1 MSRKFFTPL
10 IAFIMCLASCS
21 FISKDFDTSDKDNL
35 IIQLITYVL
44 DQAHYL
50 DKDINDEFSEK
61 VFKTFIDNL
70 DPSKRYFYASDIE
83 EFSEYKY
90 LIDDAFK
97 NPNLDFFNLVY
108 NRYNIRLVE
117 SKSIFE
123 LILSQ
128 PFDFS
133 KEEIFE
139 SDFELLDFVQTK
151 SELYERWRKLLKTYV
166 IENYHDEI
174 EDDLKKLE
182 KDSSFVVRKPELIE
196 KENRELLNET
206 MLQNFKFISEEM
218 QRSDWFSVYI
228 NSFVSQ
234 YDPNTSYLD
243 PESKDR
249 FDVDMSGNYAGIGA
263 RLQKKIDKVE
273 ITEVISGGPAWR
285 DNKLEKG
292 DAILKV
298 RQDNEEE
305 PVSILNMRLSEAVK
319 LIKGKKGTKV
329 HLTVKKVDGSISE
342 ITVKR
347 DIVLLE
353 ETYIKSSFV
362 QKDSSIYGV
371 INIPK
376 FYIDFDN
383 QSNRDAAKDLKIEIE
398 RLKEVGVQGLIIDL
412 RNNGGGSLKTVVD
425 MAGMFIKNGPVVQV
439 KYFDKEKQ
447 VLRDRDKNIL
457 WKGPLVILVNEG
469 SASASE
475 ILAAAMQDYKRAI
488 IIGGNQTWGKGT
500 VQTVFPL
507 NRMVRGNTNGDLGA
521 LRYTTQKYYRINGGS
536 VQLEGVK
543 SDINVPYRYK
553 YLEFG
558 EKDSEN
564 PLKWDE
570 IDKVEFT
577 PWNSNFDFEE
587 AINKSKLRMA
597 SNEYLKLIDE
607 NAKWIKF
614 IRDNKIINLNYEKF
628 KLEINEN
635 LTKTEKFKIL
645 NDYSMNYNFKS
656 LPYEIDLIKNDSVL
670 GLKRKRWHASL
681 NKDLYID
688 EALNVLSD
696 LRFSIHNKP
705 ENEPTEFDAR
715 YGNEPGDGIV
725 SGSVLRPGG
734 DGLIFL
740 STSTNIQTT
749 NN

>member
-1 MSRKFFTPL
+1 MKKNLFTSL

-21 FISKDFDTSDKDNL
+21 FVSKDFDTSDKDSL
-35 IIQLITYVL
+35 VIQLITYVL

-50 DKDINDEFSEK
+50 DKEIDDDFSEK
-61 VFKTFIDNL
+61 VFNTFLENL
-70 DPSKRYFYASDIE
+70 DPYKRYFYESDIE

-90 LIDDAFK
+90 SIDDAFK
-97 NPNLDFFNLVY
+97 IPNLDFFDLVY
-108 NRYNIRLVE
+108 ERYKKRMSE
-117 SKSIFE
+117 SEKIFNN
-123 LILSQ
+123 ILSN
-128 PFDFS
+128 PFDFY
-133 KEEIFE
+133 KDEVCEC
-139 SDFELLDFVQTK
+139 DFEVLDYVQTNE
-151 SELYERWRKLLKTYV
+151 ELYDRWRKLLKIYV
-166 IENYHDEI
+166 IENYHNEI
-174 EDDLKKLE
+174 EDDLRKLE
-182 KDSSFVVRKPELIE
+182 KDSLFQIRNIDLIE
-196 KENRELLNET
+196 KETRESLSET
-206 MLQNFKFISEEM
+206 MIQNYKFVSEEM

-285 DNKLEKG
+285 DNTLEKG

-298 RQDNEEE
+298 RQDDEEE
-305 PVSILNMRLSEAVK
+305 PVSILTMRLSEAVK
-319 LIKGKKGTKV
+319 LIKGEKGTKV

-342 ITVKR
+342 VTVKR
-347 DIVLLE
+347 DIVQLE
-353 ETYIKSSFV
+353 ETYIKSSIV
-362 QKDSSIYGV
+362 KKDNNNYGI

-383 QSNRDAAKDLKIEIE
+383 QSNRDAAKDLKTEIE
-398 RLKEVGVQGLIIDL
+398 RLKEQGIKGLVIDL
-412 RNNGGGSLKTVVD
+412 RNNGGGALKTVVD

-447 VLRDRDKNIL
+447 VLSDRDRSIL
-457 WKGPLVILVNEG
+457 WTGPLVILVNEG

-500 VQTVFPL
+500 VQNVFPL

-553 YLEFG
+553 YLDFG

-564 PLKWDE
+564 PLEWDE
-570 IDKVEFT
+570 IDDVDYT
-577 PWNSNFDFEE
+577 TWQSNFDFDQ
-587 AINKSKLRMA
+587 AIQKSKDRM
-597 SNEYLKLIDE
+597 SNNEYLKLVDE
-607 NAKWIKF
+607 NAKWIKTV
-614 IRDNKIINLNYEKF
+614 RDDKLINLNYDNF
-628 KLEINEN
+628 KKELEEN
-635 LTKTEKFKIL
+635 LSETKKFDAL
-645 NDYSMNYNFKS
+645 NDFSMDFNFKS
-656 LPYEIDLIKNDSVL
+656 LPYEVDLIEKDSVL
-670 GLKRKRWHASL
+670 GIKRKRWHKSL
-681 NKDLYID
+681 NKDVYID

-696 LRFSIHNKP
+696 LRFSYLDN
-705 ENEPTEFDAR
+705 
-715 YGNEPGDGIV
+715 
-725 SGSVLRPGG
+725 
-734 DGLIFL
+734 
-740 STSTNIQTT
+740 
-749 NN
+749 

>member
-1 MSRKFFTPL
+1 MKKNLFTSP

-21 FISKDFDTSDKDNL
+21 FVSKDFDTSDKDSL
-35 IIQLITYVL
+35 VVQLITYVL

-50 DKDINDEFSEK
+50 DKEIDDNFSEK
-61 VFKTFIDNL
+61 VFNTFLENL
-70 DPSKRYFYASDIE
+70 DPYKRYFYASDIE

-97 NPNLDFFNLVY
+97 NPNFDFFDLVY
-108 NRYNIRLVE
+108 ERYKERMSE
-117 SKSIFE
+117 SEKIFNK
-123 LILSQ
+123 ILST

-133 KEEIFE
+133 KDEVCEC
-139 SDFELLDFVQTK
+139 DFEVLDYVQTNH
-151 SELYERWRKLLKTYV
+151 ELYDRWRKLLKIYV
-166 IENYHDEI
+166 IENYHNEI
-174 EDDLKKLE
+174 EDDLRKFE
-182 KDSSFVVRKPELIE
+182 KDSLFQIRNLDLIE
-196 KENRELLNET
+196 KETRESLSET
-206 MLQNFKFISEEM
+206 MIQNYRFVSEEM
-218 QRSDWFSVYI
+218 QRSDWLSVYI

-285 DNKLEKG
+285 DNILEKG

-298 RQDNEEE
+298 RQDDEEE
-305 PVSILNMRLSEAVK
+305 PVSILTMRLSEAVK

-342 ITVKR
+342 VTVKR
-347 DIVLLE
+347 DIVQLE
-353 ETYIKSSFV
+353 ETYIKSSIV
-362 QKDSSIYGV
+362 EKNNNNYGI

-383 QSNRDAAKDLKIEIE
+383 QSNRDAAKDLKTEIQ
-398 RLKEVGVQGLIIDL
+398 RLKEQGIKGLVIDL
-412 RNNGGGSLKTVVD
+412 RNNGGGALKTVVD

-447 VLRDRDKNIL
+447 VLSDRDRSIL
-457 WKGPLVILVNEG
+457 WTGPLVILVNEG

-500 VQTVFPL
+500 VQNVFPL

-553 YLEFG
+553 YLDFG

-564 PLKWDE
+564 PLEWDE
-570 IDKVEFT
+570 IDNVDYT
-577 PWNSNFDFEE
+577 TWQSNFDFDQ
-587 AINKSKLRMA
+587 AIQKSKDRM
-597 SNEYLKLIDE
+597 SNNEYLKLVDE
-607 NAKWIKF
+607 NAKWIKAV
-614 IRDNKIINLNYEKF
+614 RDDKLINLNYDKF
-628 KLEINEN
+628 KKELEEN
-635 LTKTEKFKIL
+635 LSETKKFDAL
-645 NDYSMNYNFKS
+645 NEFSMDFNFKS
-656 LPYEIDLIKNDSVL
+656 LPYEIDLIEKDSVL
-670 GLKRKRWHASL
+670 GIKRKRWHKSL
-681 NKDLYID
+681 NKDVYIE

-696 LRFSIHNKP
+696 LRFSYL
-705 ENEPTEFDAR
+705 EN
-715 YGNEPGDGIV
+715 
-725 SGSVLRPGG
+725 
-734 DGLIFL
+734 
-740 STSTNIQTT
+740 
-749 NN
+749 

>member
-1 MSRKFFTPL
+1 MSKNLFTLL

-21 FISKDFDTSDKDNL
+21 FVSKDFDTSDKDNL

-50 DKDINDEFSEK
+50 DKEINDEFSEK
-61 VFKTFIDNL
+61 VFDTFLENL
-70 DPSKRYFYASDIE
+70 DPYKRYFYASDIE
-83 EFSEYKY
+83 EFSKYKY

-97 NPNLDFFNLVY
+97 NPNLDFFELVY
-108 NRYNIRLVE
+108 KRYTKRMLE
-117 SKSIFE
+117 SEKIFND
-123 LILSQ
+123 ILSK
-128 PFDFS
+128 PFDFN
-133 KEEIFE
+133 KDEVCEC
-139 SDFELLDFVQTK
+139 DFEELDYVKTK
-151 SELYERWRKLLKTYV
+151 DQLFDRWRKLLKIYV
-166 IENYHDEI
+166 IEIYHNEI
-174 EDDLKKLE
+174 EDDL
-182 KDSSFVVRKPELIE
+182 RKSKENSDFILRNPVLIE
-196 KENRELLNET
+196 QKTRESLKEI
-206 MLQNFKFISEEM
+206 MQQNYVFISEEM

-285 DNKLEKG
+285 DNILEKG

-298 RQDNEEE
+298 RQDNEDE
-305 PVSILNMRLSEAVK
+305 PVGILNMRLSEAVK

-329 HLTVKKVDGSISE
+329 HLTVKKLDGTVNE

-353 ETYIKSSFV
+353 ETYIKSSIV
-362 QKDSSIYGV
+362 EKDNNTYGL

-383 QSNRDAAKDLKIEIE
+383 QSNRDAAKDLRTEIE
-398 RLKEVGVQGLIIDL
+398 RLKEQGIQGLVIDL
-412 RNNGGGSLKTVVD
+412 RNNGGGALKTVVE

-447 VLRDRDKNIL
+447 VLSDRDRSVL
-457 WKGPLVILVNEG
+457 WTGPLVILVNEG

-500 VQTVFPL
+500 VQNVFPL

-564 PLKWDE
+564 PLQWDE
-570 IDKVEFT
+570 IDKVEFDT
-577 PWNSNFDFEE
+577 WNSNFNFEE
-587 AINKSKLRMA
+587 AITQSNKRMA
-597 SNEYLKLIDE
+597 DNEYLKLIDE
-607 NAKWIKF
+607 NAKWIKS
-614 IRDNKIINLNYEKF
+614 IRDNKLINLNYDKF
-628 KLEINEN
+628 KLELEEN
-635 LTKTEKFKIL
+635 SSISKKFKAL
-645 NDYSMNYNFKS
+645 NDYSMNYSFKS
-656 LPYEIDLIKNDSVL
+656 LPYELDLIKNDSVL
-670 GLKRKRWHASL
+670 GLKRERWHKSL
-681 NKDLYID
+681 NKDFYID

-696 LRFSIHNKP
+696 LRFSYLDN
-705 ENEPTEFDAR
+705 
-715 YGNEPGDGIV
+715 
-725 SGSVLRPGG
+725 
-734 DGLIFL
+734 
-740 STSTNIQTT
+740 
-749 NN
+749 

>member
-1 MSRKFFTPL
+1 MSKNLFTLL

-21 FISKDFDTSDKDNL
+21 FVSKDFDTSDKDNL

-50 DKDINDEFSEK
+50 DKEINDEFSEK
-61 VFKTFIDNL
+61 VFDTFLENL
-70 DPSKRYFYASDIE
+70 DPYKRYFYASDIE
-83 EFSEYKY
+83 EFSKHKY

-97 NPNLDFFNLVY
+97 NPNLDFFELVY
-108 NRYNIRLVE
+108 KRYTKRMLE
-117 SKSIFE
+117 SEKIFND
-123 LILSQ
+123 ILSK
-128 PFDFS
+128 PFDFN
-133 KEEIFE
+133 KNEVCEC
-139 SDFELLDFVQTK
+139 DFEELDYVKTK
-151 SELYERWRKLLKTYV
+151 DQLFDRWRKLLKIYV
-166 IENYHDEI
+166 IENYHNEI
-174 EDDLKKLE
+174 EDDLRKSKE
-182 KDSSFVVRKPELIE
+182 DSDFILRNPVLIE
-196 KENRELLNET
+196 EKTRESLKET
-206 MLQNFKFISEEM
+206 MQQNYVFISEEM

-243 PESKDR
+243 PESKER

-285 DNKLEKG
+285 DNILEKG

-298 RQDNEEE
+298 RQDNEDE
-305 PVSILNMRLSEAVK
+305 PVGILNMRLTEAVK

-329 HLTVKKVDGSISE
+329 HLTIKKVDGSISE
-342 ITVKR
+342 VTVKR

-353 ETYIKSSFV
+353 ETYIKSSIV
-362 QKDSSIYGV
+362 EKDNNNFGI

-383 QSNRDAAKDLKIEIE
+383 QSNRDAAKDLRSEIE
-398 RLKEVGVQGLIIDL
+398 RLKEQSIKGLVIDL

-439 KYFDKEKQ
+439 KYADKEKQ
-447 VLRDRDKNIL
+447 VLSDRDRSII

-488 IIGGNQTWGKGT
+488 VIGGNQTWGKGT
-500 VQTVFPL
+500 VQNVFPL

-553 YLEFG
+553 YLDFG

-564 PLKWDE
+564 PLQWDE
-570 IDKVEFT
+570 IGKAEYT
-577 PWNSNFDFEE
+577 TWNSNFDFEKTVE
-587 AINKSKLRMA
+587 KSNKRMID
-597 SNEYLKLIDE
+597 NEYLNLVEE
-607 NAKWIKF
+607 NAKWIKSV
-614 IRDNKIINLNYEKF
+614 RDNKLINLNYDKF
-628 KLEINEN
+628 KLELDEN
-635 LTKTEKFKIL
+635 SSKTKKFKAL

-656 LPYEIDLIKNDSVL
+656 LPYELDLIKNDSVL
-670 GLKRKRWHASL
+670 GLKRERWHKSL
-681 NKDLYID
+681 NKDFYIE

-696 LRFSIHNKP
+696 LRFSYIDN
-705 ENEPTEFDAR
+705 
-715 YGNEPGDGIV
+715 
-725 SGSVLRPGG
+725 
-734 DGLIFL
+734 
-740 STSTNIQTT
+740 
-749 NN
+749 

>member
-1 MSRKFFTPL
+1 MNKKLFTPF

-21 FISKDFDTSDKDNL
+21 FVSKDFDTTDKDSL
-35 IIQLITYVL
+35 IIELITYVL
-44 DQAHYL
+44 DEAHYL
-50 DKDINDEFSEK
+50 DKEINDEFSEK
-61 VFKTFIDNL
+61 VFDTFLENL
-70 DPSKRYFYASDIE
+70 DPYKRYFYASDIK
-83 EFSEYKY
+83 EFSKYKY
-90 LIDDAFK
+90 TIDDAFK
-97 NPNLDFFNLVY
+97 NPNLEFFELVY
-108 NRYNIRLVE
+108 ETYNRRMLE
-117 SKSIFE
+117 SEKIFTE
-123 LILSQ
+123 ILSK
-128 PFDFS
+128 PFDFT
-133 KEEIFE
+133 KDEVCEC
-139 SDFELLDFVQTK
+139 DFEALDYVKTK
-151 SELYERWRKLLKTYV
+151 SELYDRWRKLLKIYV
-166 IENYHDEI
+166 IENYHNEI
-174 EDDLKKLE
+174 EDDLRKSKEDPDFIL
-182 KDSSFVVRKPELIE
+182 RKPGLIE
-196 KENRELLNET
+196 KKTRESLNET
-206 MLQNFKFISEEM
+206 MQQNYNFISKEM

-285 DNKLEKG
+285 DNILEKG

-298 RQDNEEE
+298 RQDNEDE
-305 PVSILNMRLSEAVK
+305 PVGILNMRLSEAVK

-329 HLTVKKVDGSISE
+329 HLTIKKVDGSVTE
-342 ITVKR
+342 VTVKR

-353 ETYIKSSFV
+353 ETYIKSSIV
-362 QKDSSIYGV
+362 EKDNNTYGL

-383 QSNRDAAKDLKIEIE
+383 RSNRDAAKDLRIEIE
-398 RLKEVGVQGLIIDL
+398 RLKEQGIQGIVIDL
-412 RNNGGGSLKTVVD
+412 RNNGGGALKTVVD

-447 VLRDRDKNIL
+447 ILSDRDRSIL
-457 WKGPLVILVNEG
+457 WTGPLVILVNEG

-500 VQTVFPL
+500 VQNIFPL
-507 NRMVRGNTNGDLGA
+507 NRMIRGNTKGDLGA

-543 SDINVPYRYK
+543 SDINIPYRYK

-570 IDKVEFT
+570 IDKVEFDK
-577 PWNSNFDFEE
+577 WNSNFNFEE
-587 AINKSKLRMA
+587 AITNSNNRMA
-597 SNEYLKLIDE
+597 NNEYLKLVDE
-607 NAKWIKF
+607 NAKWIKSVQ
-614 IRDNKIINLNYEKF
+614 DNKLINLNYDKF
-628 KLEINEN
+628 KLESDEN
-635 LTKTEKFKIL
+635 SSKTEKFKAL
-645 NDYSMNYNFKS
+645 NDYSTNYSFKS
-656 LPYEIDLIKNDSVL
+656 LPYELDLIKNDSVL
-670 GLKRKRWHASL
+670 GLKRERWHKSL
-681 NKDLYID
+681 NKDFYID

-696 LRFSIHNKP
+696 LRFSYLDN
-705 ENEPTEFDAR
+705 
-715 YGNEPGDGIV
+715 
-725 SGSVLRPGG
+725 
-734 DGLIFL
+734 
-740 STSTNIQTT
+740 
-749 NN
+749 

>member
-1 MSRKFFTPL
+1 MSKNVFTLL

-21 FISKDFDTSDKDNL
+21 FVSKDFDTSDKDNL
-35 IIQLITYVL
+35 IIQLVTYVL

-50 DKDINDEFSEK
+50 DKEINDEFSEK
-61 VFKTFIDNL
+61 VFDTFLESL
-70 DPSKRYFYASDIE
+70 DPYKRYFYASDIK
-83 EFSEYKY
+83 EFSKYKY

-97 NPNLDFFNLVY
+97 SPNLDFFELVY
-108 NRYNIRLVE
+108 DTYKIRMLE
-117 SKSIFE
+117 SEKIFTD
-123 LILSQ
+123 ILSK
-128 PFDFS
+128 PFDFT
-133 KEEIFE
+133 KDEVCEC
-139 SDFELLDFVQTK
+139 DFEKFDYVQTK
-151 SELYERWRKLLKTYV
+151 AQLKDRWRILLKIYV

-174 EDDLKKLE
+174 EDDLRKSDKE
-182 KDSSFVVRKPELIE
+182 IDYIPRNSSLIE
-196 KENRELLNET
+196 KETRETLKET
-206 MLQNFKFISEEM
+206 MQQNYTFMSEEM

-243 PESKDR
+243 PESKER

-285 DNKLEKG
+285 DNILEKG

-298 RQDNEEE
+298 RQDNEDE
-305 PVSILNMRLSEAVK
+305 PVGILNMRLTEAVK

-342 ITVKR
+342 VTVKR

-353 ETYIKSSFV
+353 ETYIR
-362 QKDSSIYGV
+362 SSIVKKDNNNFGI

-383 QSNRDAAKDLKIEIE
+383 QSNRDAAKDLRSEIE
-398 RLKEVGVQGLIIDL
+398 RLKEQSIKGLVIDL

-439 KYFDKEKQ
+439 KYADKEKQ
-447 VLRDRDKNIL
+447 VLSDRDRSII

-488 IIGGNQTWGKGT
+488 VIGGNQTWGKGT
-500 VQTVFPL
+500 VQNVFPL

-553 YLEFG
+553 YLDFG

-564 PLKWDE
+564 PLQWDE
-570 IDKVEFT
+570 IGKAEYT
-577 PWNSNFDFEE
+577 TWNSNFDFEKTVE
-587 AINKSKLRMA
+587 KSNKRMID
-597 SNEYLKLIDE
+597 NEYLNLVEE
-607 NAKWIKF
+607 NAKWIKSV
-614 IRDNKIINLNYEKF
+614 RDNKLINLNYDKF
-628 KLEINEN
+628 KLELDEN
-635 LTKTEKFKIL
+635 SSKTEKFKAL

-656 LPYEIDLIKNDSVL
+656 LPYELDLIKNDSVL
-670 GLKRKRWHASL
+670 GLKRERWHKSL
-681 NKDLYID
+681 NKDFYIE

-696 LRFSIHNKP
+696 LRFSYIDN
-705 ENEPTEFDAR
+705 
-715 YGNEPGDGIV
+715 
-725 SGSVLRPGG
+725 
-734 DGLIFL
+734 
-740 STSTNIQTT
+740 
-749 NN
+749 

>member
-1 MSRKFFTPL
+1 MSKNLFTL
-10 IAFIMCLASCS
+10 FIAFIMCLASCS
-21 FISKDFDTSDKDNL
+21 FVSKDFDTSDKDNL
-35 IIQLITYVL
+35 IIQLVTYVL

-50 DKDINDEFSEK
+50 DKEINDEFSEK
-61 VFKTFIDNL
+61 VFDTFLESL
-70 DPSKRYFYASDIE
+70 DPYKRYFYASDIK
-83 EFSEYKY
+83 EFSKYKY

-97 NPNLDFFNLVY
+97 SPNLDFFELVY
-108 NRYNIRLVE
+108 DTYKIRMLE
-117 SKSIFE
+117 SEKIFTD
-123 LILSQ
+123 ILSK
-128 PFDFS
+128 PFDFT
-133 KEEIFE
+133 KDEVCEC
-139 SDFELLDFVQTK
+139 DFEKFDYVQTK
-151 SELYERWRKLLKTYV
+151 AQLKDRWRILLKIYV

-174 EDDLKKLE
+174 EDDLRKSDKE
-182 KDSSFVVRKPELIE
+182 IDYIPRNSSLIE
-196 KENRELLNET
+196 KETRETLKET
-206 MLQNFKFISEEM
+206 MQQNYTFMSEEM

-243 PESKDR
+243 PESKER

-285 DNKLEKG
+285 DNILEKG

-298 RQDNEEE
+298 RQDNEDE
-305 PVSILNMRLSEAVK
+305 PVGILNMRLTEAVK

-342 ITVKR
+342 VTVKR

-353 ETYIKSSFV
+353 ETYIR
-362 QKDSSIYGV
+362 SSIVKKDNNNFGI

-383 QSNRDAAKDLKIEIE
+383 QSNRDAAKDLRSEIE
-398 RLKEVGVQGLIIDL
+398 RLKEQSIKGLVIDL

-439 KYFDKEKQ
+439 KYADKEKQ
-447 VLRDRDKNIL
+447 VLSDRDRSII

-488 IIGGNQTWGKGT
+488 VIGGNQTWGKGT
-500 VQTVFPL
+500 VQNVFPL

-553 YLEFG
+553 YLDFG

-564 PLKWDE
+564 PLQWDE
-570 IDKVEFT
+570 IGKAEYT
-577 PWNSNFDFEE
+577 TWNSNFDFEKTVE
-587 AINKSKLRMA
+587 KSNKRMID
-597 SNEYLKLIDE
+597 NEYLNLVEE
-607 NAKWIKF
+607 NAKWIKSV
-614 IRDNKIINLNYEKF
+614 RDNKLINLNYDKF
-628 KLEINEN
+628 KLELDEN
-635 LTKTEKFKIL
+635 SSKTEKFKAL

-656 LPYEIDLIKNDSVL
+656 LPYELDLIKNDSVL
-670 GLKRKRWHASL
+670 GLKRERWHKSL
-681 NKDLYID
+681 NKDFYIE

-696 LRFSIHNKP
+696 LRFSYIDN
-705 ENEPTEFDAR
+705 
-715 YGNEPGDGIV
+715 
-725 SGSVLRPGG
+725 
-734 DGLIFL
+734 
-740 STSTNIQTT
+740 
-749 NN
+749 

>member
-1 MSRKFFTPL
+1 MSKNLFTLL

-21 FISKDFDTSDKDNL
+21 FVSKDFDTSDKDNL

-50 DKDINDEFSEK
+50 DKEINDEFSEK
-61 VFKTFIDNL
+61 VFDTFLENL
-70 DPSKRYFYASDIE
+70 DPYKRYFYASDIE
-83 EFSEYKY
+83 EFSKYKF

-97 NPNLDFFNLVY
+97 NPNLDFFELVY
-108 NRYNIRLVE
+108 KRYTKRMLE
-117 SKSIFE
+117 SEKIFND
-123 LILSQ
+123 ILSK
-128 PFDFS
+128 PFDFNID
-133 KEEIFE
+133 EVCEC
-139 SDFELLDFVQTK
+139 DFEELDYVKTK
-151 SELYERWRKLLKTYV
+151 DQLFDRWRKLLKIYV
-166 IENYHDEI
+166 IENYHNEI
-174 EDDLKKLE
+174 EDDLRKSKE
-182 KDSSFVVRKPELIE
+182 DSDFILRDPVLIE
-196 KENRELLNET
+196 EKTRESLKET
-206 MLQNFKFISEEM
+206 MQQNYVFISEEM

-285 DNKLEKG
+285 DNILEKG

-298 RQDNEEE
+298 RQDNEDE
-305 PVSILNMRLSEAVK
+305 PIGILNMRLSEAVK

-329 HLTVKKVDGSISE
+329 HLTVKKVDGTVTE
-342 ITVKR
+342 VTVKR

-353 ETYIKSSFV
+353 ETYIKSSIV
-362 QKDSSIYGV
+362 EKDNNTYGL

-383 QSNRDAAKDLKIEIE
+383 QSNRDAAKDLRTEIE
-398 RLKEVGVQGLIIDL
+398 RLKEEGIQGLVIDL
-412 RNNGGGSLKTVVD
+412 RNNGGGALKTVVD

-447 VLRDRDKNIL
+447 VLSDRDRSVL
-457 WKGPLVILVNEG
+457 WTGPLVILVNEG

-500 VQTVFPL
+500 VQNVFPL

-564 PLKWDE
+564 PLQWDE
-570 IDKVEFT
+570 IDKVEFDT
-577 PWNSNFDFEE
+577 WNSNFNFEE
-587 AINKSKLRMA
+587 AITKSNKRMA
-597 SNEYLKLIDE
+597 NNEYLKLVDE
-607 NAKWIKF
+607 NAKWIKSV
-614 IRDNKIINLNYEKF
+614 RDNKLINLNYDKF
-628 KLEINEN
+628 KLELEEN
-635 LTKTEKFKIL
+635 SSITEKFNAL
-645 NDYSMNYNFKS
+645 NDYSMNYSFKS
-656 LPYEIDLIKNDSVL
+656 LPYELDLIKNDSVL
-670 GLKRKRWHASL
+670 GLKRERWHKSL
-681 NKDLYID
+681 NKDFYID

-696 LRFSIHNKP
+696 LRFSYL
-705 ENEPTEFDAR
+705 EN
-715 YGNEPGDGIV
+715 
-725 SGSVLRPGG
+725 
-734 DGLIFL
+734 
-740 STSTNIQTT
+740 
-749 NN
+749 

>member
-1 MSRKFFTPL
+1 
-10 IAFIMCLASCS
+10 MCLASCS
-21 FISKDFDTSDKDNL
+21 FVSKDFDTSDKDNL
-35 IIQLITYVL
+35 IIQLVTYVL

-50 DKDINDEFSEK
+50 DKEINDEFSEK
-61 VFKTFIDNL
+61 VFDTFLENL
-70 DPSKRYFYASDIE
+70 DPYKRYFYASDIE
-83 EFSEYKY
+83 EFSKYKY

-97 NPNLDFFNLVY
+97 NPNLDFFELVY
-108 NRYNIRLVE
+108 KRYTKRMLE
-117 SKSIFE
+117 SEKIFND
-123 LILSQ
+123 ILSK
-128 PFDFS
+128 PFDFN
-133 KEEIFE
+133 KNEVCEC
-139 SDFELLDFVQTK
+139 DFEELDYVKTK
-151 SELYERWRKLLKTYV
+151 DQLFDRWRKLLKIYV
-166 IENYHDEI
+166 IENYHNEI
-174 EDDLKKLE
+174 EDDLRKSKE
-182 KDSSFVVRKPELIE
+182 DSDFILRNPVLIE
-196 KENRELLNET
+196 KKTRETLKET
-206 MLQNFKFISEEM
+206 MQQNYAFISEEM

-285 DNKLEKG
+285 DNSLEKG

-298 RQDNEEE
+298 RQDDEDE
-305 PVSILNMRLSEAVK
+305 PVGILNMRLGEAVK

-329 HLTVKKVDGSISE
+329 HLTVKKVDGSVTE
-342 ITVKR
+342 VTVKR

-353 ETYIKSSFV
+353 ETYIKSSIV
-362 QKDSSIYGV
+362 EKDNNTYGL

-383 QSNRDAAKDLKIEIE
+383 QSNRDAAKDLRTEIE
-398 RLKEVGVQGLIIDL
+398 RLKEQGIQGLVIDL
-412 RNNGGGSLKTVVD
+412 RNNGGGALKTVVD

-447 VLRDRDKNIL
+447 VLSDRDRSVL
-457 WKGPLVILVNEG
+457 WTGPLVILVNEG

-500 VQTVFPL
+500 VQNVFPL

-564 PLKWDE
+564 PLQWDE
-570 IDKVEFT
+570 IDKVEFDM
-577 PWNSNFDFEE
+577 WNSNFNFEE
-587 AINKSKLRMA
+587 AITKSNKRMA
-597 SNEYLKLIDE
+597 NNEYLKLVDE
-607 NAKWIKF
+607 NAKWIKSV
-614 IRDNKIINLNYEKF
+614 RDNKLINLNYDKF
-628 KLEINEN
+628 KLELEEN
-635 LTKTEKFKIL
+635 SSITEKFKAL

-656 LPYEIDLIKNDSVL
+656 LPYELDLIKNDSVL
-670 GLKRKRWHASL
+670 GLKRERWHKSL
-681 NKDLYID
+681 NKDFYID

-696 LRFSIHNKP
+696 LRFSYLDN
-705 ENEPTEFDAR
+705 
-715 YGNEPGDGIV
+715 
-725 SGSVLRPGG
+725 
-734 DGLIFL
+734 
-740 STSTNIQTT
+740 
-749 NN
+749 

>member
-1 MSRKFFTPL
+1 MKKNLFTSL

-21 FISKDFDTSDKDNL
+21 FVSKDFDTSDKDSL
-35 IIQLITYVL
+35 VIQLITYVL

-50 DKDINDEFSEK
+50 DKEIDDNFSEK
-61 VFKTFIDNL
+61 VFNTFLENL
-70 DPSKRYFYASDIE
+70 DPYKRYFYASDIE

-90 LIDDAFK
+90 SIDDAFK
-97 NPNLDFFNLVY
+97 NPNFDFFDLVY
-108 NRYNIRLVE
+108 ERYKERMSE
-117 SKSIFE
+117 SEKIFNK
-123 LILSQ
+123 ILST

-133 KEEIFE
+133 KDEVCEC
-139 SDFELLDFVQTK
+139 DFEVLDYVQTNH
-151 SELYERWRKLLKTYV
+151 ELYDRWRKLLKIYV
-166 IENYHDEI
+166 IENYHNEI
-174 EDDLKKLE
+174 EDDLRKFE
-182 KDSSFVVRKPELIE
+182 KDSLFQIRNLDLIE
-196 KENRELLNET
+196 KETRESLSET
-206 MLQNFKFISEEM
+206 MIQNYRFVSEEM
-218 QRSDWFSVYI
+218 QRSDWLSVYI

-243 PESKDR
+243 PDSKDR

-285 DNKLEKG
+285 DNILEKG

-298 RQDNEEE
+298 RQDDEEE
-305 PVSILNMRLSEAVK
+305 PVSILTMRLSEAVK

-342 ITVKR
+342 VTVKR
-347 DIVLLE
+347 DIVQLE
-353 ETYIKSSFV
+353 ETYIKSSIV
-362 QKDSSIYGV
+362 EKNNNNYGI

-383 QSNRDAAKDLKIEIE
+383 QSNRDAAKDLKTEIQ
-398 RLKEVGVQGLIIDL
+398 RLKEQGIKGLVIDL
-412 RNNGGGSLKTVVD
+412 RNNGGGALKTVVD

-447 VLRDRDKNIL
+447 VLSDRDRSIL
-457 WKGPLVILVNEG
+457 WTGPLVILVNEG

-500 VQTVFPL
+500 VQNVFPL

-553 YLEFG
+553 YLDFG

-564 PLKWDE
+564 PLEWDE
-570 IDKVEFT
+570 IDNVDYT
-577 PWNSNFDFEE
+577 TWQSNFDFDQ
-587 AINKSKLRMA
+587 AIQKSKDRM
-597 SNEYLKLIDE
+597 SNNEYLKLVDE
-607 NAKWIKF
+607 NAKWIKAV
-614 IRDNKIINLNYEKF
+614 RDDKLINLNYDKF
-628 KLEINEN
+628 KKELEEN
-635 LTKTEKFKIL
+635 LSETKKFDAL
-645 NDYSMNYNFKS
+645 NDFSMDFNFKS
-656 LPYEIDLIKNDSVL
+656 LPYEIDLIEKDSVL
-670 GLKRKRWHASL
+670 GIKRKRWHKSL
-681 NKDLYID
+681 NKDVYIE

-696 LRFSIHNKP
+696 LRFSYL
-705 ENEPTEFDAR
+705 EN
-715 YGNEPGDGIV
+715 
-725 SGSVLRPGG
+725 
-734 DGLIFL
+734 
-740 STSTNIQTT
+740 
-749 NN
+749 

>member
-1 MSRKFFTPL
+1 MKKNLFTSL

-21 FISKDFDTSDKDNL
+21 FVSKDFDTSDKDSL
-35 IIQLITYVL
+35 VIQLITYVL

-50 DKDINDEFSEK
+50 DKEIDDNFSEK
-61 VFKTFIDNL
+61 VFNTFLENL
-70 DPSKRYFYASDIE
+70 DPYKRYFYASDIE

-90 LIDDAFK
+90 SIDDAFK
-97 NPNLDFFNLVY
+97 NPNFDFFDLVY
-108 NRYNIRLVE
+108 ERYKERMSE
-117 SKSIFE
+117 SEKIFNK
-123 LILSQ
+123 ILST

-133 KEEIFE
+133 KDEVCEC
-139 SDFELLDFVQTK
+139 DFEVLDYVQTNH
-151 SELYERWRKLLKTYV
+151 ELYDRWRKLLKIYV
-166 IENYHDEI
+166 IENYHNEI
-174 EDDLKKLE
+174 EDDLRKFE
-182 KDSSFVVRKPELIE
+182 KDSLFQIRNLDLIE
-196 KENRELLNET
+196 KETRESLSET
-206 MLQNFKFISEEM
+206 MIQNYRFVSEEM
-218 QRSDWFSVYI
+218 QRSDWLSVYI

-285 DNKLEKG
+285 DNILEKG

-298 RQDNEEE
+298 RQDDEEE
-305 PVSILNMRLSEAVK
+305 PVSILTMRLTEAVK

-342 ITVKR
+342 VTVKR
-347 DIVLLE
+347 DIVQLE
-353 ETYIKSSFV
+353 ETYIKSSIV
-362 QKDSSIYGV
+362 EKNNNNYGI

-383 QSNRDAAKDLKIEIE
+383 QSNRDAAKDLKTEIQ
-398 RLKEVGVQGLIIDL
+398 RLKEQGIKGLVIDL
-412 RNNGGGSLKTVVD
+412 RNNGGGALKTVVD

-447 VLRDRDKNIL
+447 VLSDRDRSVL
-457 WKGPLVILVNEG
+457 WTGPLVILVNEG

-500 VQTVFPL
+500 VQNVFPL

-553 YLEFG
+553 YLDFG

-564 PLKWDE
+564 PLEWDE
-570 IDKVEFT
+570 IDNVDYT
-577 PWNSNFDFEE
+577 TWQSNFDFDQ
-587 AINKSKLRMA
+587 AIQKSKDRM
-597 SNEYLKLIDE
+597 SNNEYLKLVDE
-607 NAKWIKF
+607 NAKWIKAV
-614 IRDNKIINLNYEKF
+614 RDDKLINLNYDKF
-628 KLEINEN
+628 KKELEEN
-635 LTKTEKFKIL
+635 LSETKKFDAL
-645 NDYSMNYNFKS
+645 NDFSMDFNFKS
-656 LPYEIDLIKNDSVL
+656 LPYEIDLIEKDSVL
-670 GLKRKRWHASL
+670 GIKRKRWHKSL
-681 NKDLYID
+681 NKDVYIE

-696 LRFSIHNKP
+696 LRFSYL
-705 ENEPTEFDAR
+705 EN
-715 YGNEPGDGIV
+715 
-725 SGSVLRPGG
+725 
-734 DGLIFL
+734 
-740 STSTNIQTT
+740 
-749 NN
+749 

>member
-1 MSRKFFTPL
+1 MKKNLFTSL

-21 FISKDFDTSDKDNL
+21 FVSKDFDTSDKDSL
-35 IIQLITYVL
+35 VIQLITYVL

-50 DKDINDEFSEK
+50 DKEIDDNFSEK
-61 VFKTFIDNL
+61 VFNTFLENL
-70 DPSKRYFYASDIE
+70 DPYKRYFYASDIE
-83 EFSEYKY
+83 EFSEYKFS
-90 LIDDAFK
+90 IDDAFK
-97 NPNLDFFNLVY
+97 NPNFDFFDLVY
-108 NRYNIRLVE
+108 ERYKERMSE
-117 SKSIFE
+117 SEKIFNE
-123 LILSQ
+123 ILST

-133 KEEIFE
+133 RDEVCEC
-139 SDFELLDFVQTK
+139 DFEVLDYVQTNN
-151 SELYERWRKLLKTYV
+151 ELYDRWRKLLKIYV
-166 IENYHDEI
+166 IENYHNEI
-174 EDDLKKLE
+174 EDDLRKFE
-182 KDSSFVVRKPELIE
+182 KDSLFQIRSLDLIE
-196 KENRELLNET
+196 KETRESLSET
-206 MLQNFKFISEEM
+206 MIQNYRFVSEEM
-218 QRSDWFSVYI
+218 QRSDWLSVYI

-285 DNKLEKG
+285 DNILEKG

-298 RQDNEEE
+298 RQDEEEE
-305 PVSILNMRLSEAVK
+305 PVSILTMRLSEAVK

-342 ITVKR
+342 VTVKR
-347 DIVLLE
+347 DIVQLE
-353 ETYIKSSFV
+353 ETYIKSSIV
-362 QKDSSIYGV
+362 EKNNNNYGI

-383 QSNRDAAKDLKIEIE
+383 QSNRDAAKDLKTEIQ
-398 RLKEVGVQGLIIDL
+398 RLKEQGIKGLVIDL
-412 RNNGGGSLKTVVD
+412 RNNGGGALKTVVD

-447 VLRDRDKNIL
+447 VLSDRDRSIL
-457 WKGPLVILVNEG
+457 WTGPLVILVNEG

-500 VQTVFPL
+500 VQNVFPL

-553 YLEFG
+553 YLDFG

-564 PLKWDE
+564 PLEWDE
-570 IDKVEFT
+570 IDNVDYT
-577 PWNSNFDFEE
+577 TWQSNFDFDQ
-587 AINKSKLRMA
+587 AIQKSKDRM
-597 SNEYLKLIDE
+597 SNNEYLKLVDE
-607 NAKWIKF
+607 NAKWIKAV
-614 IRDNKIINLNYEKF
+614 RDDKLINLNYDKF
-628 KLEINEN
+628 KKELEEN
-635 LTKTEKFKIL
+635 LSETKKFDAL
-645 NDYSMNYNFKS
+645 NDFSMDFNFKS
-656 LPYEIDLIKNDSVL
+656 LPYEIDLIEKDSVL
-670 GLKRKRWHASL
+670 GIKRKRWHKSL
-681 NKDLYID
+681 NKDVYIE

-696 LRFSIHNKP
+696 LRFSYL
-705 ENEPTEFDAR
+705 EN
-715 YGNEPGDGIV
+715 
-725 SGSVLRPGG
+725 
-734 DGLIFL
+734 
-740 STSTNIQTT
+740 
-749 NN
+749 

>member
-1 MSRKFFTPL
+1 MKKNLFTSL

-21 FISKDFDTSDKDNL
+21 FVSKDFDTSDKDSL
-35 IIQLITYVL
+35 VIQLITYVL

-50 DKDINDEFSEK
+50 DKEIDDDFSEK
-61 VFKTFIDNL
+61 VFNTFLENL
-70 DPSKRYFYASDIE
+70 DPYKRYFYASDIE

-90 LIDDAFK
+90 SIDDAFK
-97 NPNLDFFNLVY
+97 IPNLDFFDLVY
-108 NRYNIRLVE
+108 ERYKKRMSESEKIFNNIL
-117 SKSIFE
+117 
-123 LILSQ
+123 LN

-133 KEEIFE
+133 KDEVCEC
-139 SDFELLDFVQTK
+139 DFEVLDYVQTNE
-151 SELYERWRKLLKTYV
+151 ELYDRWRKLLKIYV
-166 IENYHDEI
+166 IENYHNEI
-174 EDDLKKLE
+174 EDDLRKLE
-182 KDSSFVVRKPELIE
+182 KDSLFQIRNIDLIE
-196 KENRELLNET
+196 KETRESLSET
-206 MLQNFKFISEEM
+206 MIQNYKFVSEEM

-285 DNKLEKG
+285 DNTLEKG

-298 RQDNEEE
+298 RQDDEEE
-305 PVSILNMRLSEAVK
+305 PVSILTMRLSEAVK
-319 LIKGKKGTKV
+319 LIKGEKGTKV

-342 ITVKR
+342 VTVKR
-347 DIVLLE
+347 DIVQLE
-353 ETYIKSSFV
+353 ETYIKSSIV
-362 QKDSSIYGV
+362 KKDNNNYGI

-383 QSNRDAAKDLKIEIE
+383 QSNRDAAKDLKTEIE
-398 RLKEVGVQGLIIDL
+398 RLKEQGIKGLVIDL
-412 RNNGGGSLKTVVD
+412 RNNGGGALKTVVD

-447 VLRDRDKNIL
+447 VLSDRDRSIL
-457 WKGPLVILVNEG
+457 WTGPLVILVNEG

-500 VQTVFPL
+500 VQNVFPL

-553 YLEFG
+553 YLDFG

-564 PLKWDE
+564 PLEWDE
-570 IDKVEFT
+570 IDDVDYT
-577 PWNSNFDFEE
+577 TWQSNFDFDQ
-587 AINKSKLRMA
+587 AIQKSKDRM
-597 SNEYLKLIDE
+597 SNNEYLKLVDE
-607 NAKWIKF
+607 NAKWIKTV
-614 IRDNKIINLNYEKF
+614 RDDKLINLNYDNF
-628 KLEINEN
+628 KKELEEN
-635 LTKTEKFKIL
+635 LSETKKFDAL
-645 NDYSMNYNFKS
+645 NDFSMDFNFKS
-656 LPYEIDLIKNDSVL
+656 LPYEVDLIEKDSVL
-670 GLKRKRWHASL
+670 GIKRKRWHKSL
-681 NKDLYID
+681 NKDVYID

-696 LRFSIHNKP
+696 LRFSYL
-705 ENEPTEFDAR
+705 EN
-715 YGNEPGDGIV
+715 
-725 SGSVLRPGG
+725 
-734 DGLIFL
+734 
-740 STSTNIQTT
+740 
-749 NN
+749 

>member
-1 MSRKFFTPL
+1 MKKNLFTSL

-21 FISKDFDTSDKDNL
+21 FVSKDFDTSDKDSL
-35 IIQLITYVL
+35 VIQLITYVL

-50 DKDINDEFSEK
+50 DKEIDDNFSEK
-61 VFKTFIDNL
+61 VFNTFLENL
-70 DPSKRYFYASDIE
+70 DPYKRYFYASDIE

-90 LIDDAFK
+90 SIDDAFK
-97 NPNLDFFNLVY
+97 NPNFDFFDLVY
-108 NRYNIRLVE
+108 ERYKKRMSE
-117 SKSIFE
+117 SEKIFNN
-123 LILSQ
+123 ILSN

-133 KEEIFE
+133 KDEVCEC
-139 SDFELLDFVQTK
+139 DFEVLDYVQTNH
-151 SELYERWRKLLKTYV
+151 ELYDRWRKLLKIYV
-166 IENYHDEI
+166 IENYHNEI
-174 EDDLKKLE
+174 EDDLRKFE
-182 KDSSFVVRKPELIE
+182 KDSLFQIRNLDLIE
-196 KENRELLNET
+196 KETRESLSET
-206 MLQNFKFISEEM
+206 MIQNYRFVSEEM
-218 QRSDWFSVYI
+218 QRSDWLSVYI

-243 PESKDR
+243 PDSKDR

-285 DNKLEKG
+285 DNILEKG

-298 RQDNEEE
+298 RQDDEEE
-305 PVSILNMRLSEAVK
+305 PVSILTMRLSEAVK

-342 ITVKR
+342 VTVKR
-347 DIVLLE
+347 DIVQLE
-353 ETYIKSSFV
+353 ETYIKSSIV
-362 QKDSSIYGV
+362 EKNNNNYGI

-383 QSNRDAAKDLKIEIE
+383 QSNRDAAKDLKTEIQ
-398 RLKEVGVQGLIIDL
+398 RLKEQGIKGLVIDL
-412 RNNGGGSLKTVVD
+412 RNNGGGALKTVVD

-447 VLRDRDKNIL
+447 VLSDRDRSIL
-457 WKGPLVILVNEG
+457 WTGPLVILVNEG

-500 VQTVFPL
+500 VQNVFPL

-553 YLEFG
+553 YLDFG

-564 PLKWDE
+564 PLEWDE
-570 IDKVEFT
+570 IDNVDYT
-577 PWNSNFDFEE
+577 TWQSNFDFDQ
-587 AINKSKLRMA
+587 AIQKSKDRM
-597 SNEYLKLIDE
+597 SNNEYLKLVDE
-607 NAKWIKF
+607 NAKWIKSV
-614 IRDNKIINLNYEKF
+614 RDDKLINLNYDKF
-628 KLEINEN
+628 KKELEEN
-635 LTKTEKFKIL
+635 LSETKKFDAL
-645 NDYSMNYNFKS
+645 NDFSMDFNFKS
-656 LPYEIDLIKNDSVL
+656 LPYEIDLIEKDSVL
-670 GLKRKRWHASL
+670 GIKRKRWHKSL
-681 NKDLYID
+681 NKDVYIE

-696 LRFSIHNKP
+696 LRFSYL
-705 ENEPTEFDAR
+705 EN
-715 YGNEPGDGIV
+715 
-725 SGSVLRPGG
+725 
-734 DGLIFL
+734 
-740 STSTNIQTT
+740 
-749 NN
+749 

>member
-1 MSRKFFTPL
+1 MSKNLFTPL

-21 FISKDFDTSDKDNL
+21 FVSKDFDASDKDSL

-50 DKDINDEFSEK
+50 DKDINDDFSEK
-61 VFKTFIDNL
+61 VFDTFLENL
-70 DPSKRYFYASDIE
+70 DPYKRYFYASDIN
-83 EFSEYKY
+83 EFSKYKY
-90 LIDDAFK
+90 SIDDAFK
-97 NPNLDFFNLVY
+97 NPNLDFFDLVY
-108 NRYNIRLVE
+108 ERYSSRMLE
-117 SKSIFE
+117 SEKIFND
-123 LILSQ
+123 ILLK

-133 KEEIFE
+133 KDEICE
-139 SDFELLDFVQTK
+139 CDFEVLDYVQTK
-151 SELYERWRKLLKTYV
+151 DQLYDRWRKLLKIYV
-166 IENYHDEI
+166 IENYHNEI
-174 EDDLKKLE
+174 EDDLRKQEEDPSLKL
-182 KDSSFVVRKPELIE
+182 RKLDLIE
-196 KENRELLNET
+196 KETRDALNET
-206 MLQNFKFISEEM
+206 MNQNFRFISEEM

-285 DNKLEKG
+285 DNILEKG

-298 RQDNEEE
+298 RQDDEEE

-319 LIKGKKGTKV
+319 LIKGKKGTRV
-329 HLTVKKVDGSISE
+329 HLTIKKVDGSISE
-342 ITVKR
+342 VSVKR

-353 ETYIKSSFV
+353 ETYIKSSIVEKGNNNFG
-362 QKDSSIYGV
+362 I

-383 QSNRDAAKDLKIEIE
+383 QSNRDAAKDLRTEIE
-398 RLKEVGVQGLIIDL
+398 RLKEQGVQGLVIDL
-412 RNNGGGSLKTVVD
+412 RNNGGGALKTVVD

-447 VLRDRDKNIL
+447 VLSDRDRSIL
-457 WKGPLVILVNEG
+457 WTGPLVILVNEG

-500 VQTVFPL
+500 VQNVFPL

-553 YLEFG
+553 YLDFG

-564 PLKWDE
+564 PLQWDE
-570 IDKVEFT
+570 IDQVEYAT
-577 PWNSNFDFEE
+577 WDSNFNFDE
-587 AINKSKLRMA
+587 AIRKSKKRMA
-597 SNEYLKLIDE
+597 DNKYLKLVDE
-607 NAKWIKF
+607 NAKWIKSV
-614 IRDNKIINLNYEKF
+614 RDDKLINLNYDKF
-628 KLEINEN
+628 KLELDEN
-635 LTKTEKFKIL
+635 SLKTEKFKAL
-645 NDYSMNYNFKS
+645 NDFSMDYNFKS
-656 LPYEIDLIKNDSVL
+656 LPYELDLIKNDSVL
-670 GLKRKRWHASL
+670 GLKRSRWHKSL
-681 NKDLYID
+681 NKDFYID

-696 LRFSIHNKP
+696 LRFSYL
-705 ENEPTEFDAR
+705 EN
-715 YGNEPGDGIV
+715 
-725 SGSVLRPGG
+725 
-734 DGLIFL
+734 
-740 STSTNIQTT
+740 
-749 NN
+749 

>member
-1 MSRKFFTPL
+1 MSKNLFTPL

-21 FISKDFDTSDKDNL
+21 FVSKDFDASDKDSL

-50 DKDINDEFSEK
+50 DKDINDDFSEK
-61 VFKTFIDNL
+61 VFDTFLENL
-70 DPSKRYFYASDIE
+70 DPYKRYFYASDIY
-83 EFSEYKY
+83 EFSKYKHS
-90 LIDDAFK
+90 IDDAFK
-97 NPNLDFFNLVY
+97 NPNLDFFDLVHE
-108 NRYNIRLVE
+108 RYSSRMLE
-117 SKSIFE
+117 SEKIFND
-123 LILSQ
+123 ILSK

-133 KEEIFE
+133 KDEICE
-139 SDFELLDFVQTK
+139 CDFEVLDYVQTK
-151 SELYERWRKLLKTYV
+151 DELYDRWRKLLKIYV
-166 IENYHDEI
+166 IENYHNEI
-174 EDDLKKLE
+174 EDDLRKQEEDPYFKL
-182 KDSSFVVRKPELIE
+182 RKLDLIE
-196 KENRELLNET
+196 KETRDALNET
-206 MLQNFKFISEEM
+206 MNQNFRFISEEM

-285 DNKLEKG
+285 DNILEKG

-298 RQDNEEE
+298 RQDDEEE

-319 LIKGKKGTKV
+319 LIKGKKGTRV
-329 HLTVKKVDGSISE
+329 HLTIKKVDGSISE
-342 ITVKR
+342 VSVKR

-353 ETYIKSSFV
+353 ETYIKSSIVEKGNNNFG
-362 QKDSSIYGV
+362 I

-383 QSNRDAAKDLKIEIE
+383 QSNRDAAKDLRTEIE
-398 RLKEVGVQGLIIDL
+398 RLKEQGVQGLVIDL
-412 RNNGGGSLKTVVD
+412 RNNGGGALKTVVD

-447 VLRDRDKNIL
+447 VLSDRDRSIL
-457 WKGPLVILVNEG
+457 WTGPLVILVNEG

-500 VQTVFPL
+500 VQNVFPL

-553 YLEFG
+553 YLDFG
-558 EKDSEN
+558 EKDSKN
-564 PLKWDE
+564 PLQWDE
-570 IDKVEFT
+570 IDQVEYAT
-577 PWNSNFDFEE
+577 WDSNFNFDE
-587 AINKSKLRMA
+587 AIRKSKKRMA
-597 SNEYLKLIDE
+597 DNKYLKLVDE
-607 NAKWIKF
+607 NAKWIKSV
-614 IRDNKIINLNYEKF
+614 RDDKLINLNYDKF
-628 KLEINEN
+628 KLELDEN
-635 LTKTEKFKIL
+635 SLKTEKFKAL
-645 NDYSMNYNFKS
+645 NDFSMDYNFKS
-656 LPYEIDLIKNDSVL
+656 LPYELDLIKNDSVL
-670 GLKRKRWHASL
+670 GLKRSRWHKSL
-681 NKDLYID
+681 NKDFYID

-696 LRFSIHNKP
+696 LRFSYL
-705 ENEPTEFDAR
+705 EN
-715 YGNEPGDGIV
+715 
-725 SGSVLRPGG
+725 
-734 DGLIFL
+734 
-740 STSTNIQTT
+740 
-749 NN
+749 

>member
-1 MSRKFFTPL
+1 MSKNLFTPL

-21 FISKDFDTSDKDNL
+21 FVSKDFDASDKDSL

-50 DKDINDEFSEK
+50 DKDINDDFSEK
-61 VFKTFIDNL
+61 VFDTFLENL
-70 DPSKRYFYASDIE
+70 DPYKRYFYASDIY
-83 EFSEYKY
+83 EFSKYKHS
-90 LIDDAFK
+90 IDDAFK
-97 NPNLDFFNLVY
+97 NPNLDFFDLVHE
-108 NRYNIRLVE
+108 RYSSRMLE
-117 SKSIFE
+117 SEKIFND
-123 LILSQ
+123 ILSK

-133 KEEIFE
+133 KDEICE
-139 SDFELLDFVQTK
+139 CDFEVLDYVQTK
-151 SELYERWRKLLKTYV
+151 DELYDRWRKLLKIYV
-166 IENYHDEI
+166 IENYHNEI
-174 EDDLKKLE
+174 EDDLRKQEEDPYFKL
-182 KDSSFVVRKPELIE
+182 RKLDLIE
-196 KENRELLNET
+196 KETRDALNET
-206 MLQNFKFISEEM
+206 MNQNFRFISEEM

-285 DNKLEKG
+285 DNILEKG

-298 RQDNEEE
+298 RQDDEEE

-319 LIKGKKGTKV
+319 LIKGKKGTRV
-329 HLTVKKVDGSISE
+329 HLTIKKVDGSISE
-342 ITVKR
+342 VSVKR

-353 ETYIKSSFV
+353 ETYIKSSIVEKGNNNFG
-362 QKDSSIYGV
+362 I

-383 QSNRDAAKDLKIEIE
+383 QSNRDAAKDLRIEIE
-398 RLKEVGVQGLIIDL
+398 RLKEQGVQGLVIDL
-412 RNNGGGSLKTVVD
+412 RNNGGGALKTVVD

-447 VLRDRDKNIL
+447 VLSDRDRSIL
-457 WKGPLVILVNEG
+457 WTGPLVILVNEG

-500 VQTVFPL
+500 VQNVFPL

-553 YLEFG
+553 YLDFG

-564 PLKWDE
+564 PLQWDE
-570 IDKVEFT
+570 IDQVEYAI
-577 PWNSNFDFEE
+577 WDSNFNFDE
-587 AINKSKLRMA
+587 AIRKSKKRMA
-597 SNEYLKLIDE
+597 DNKYLKLVDE
-607 NAKWIKF
+607 NAKWIKSV
-614 IRDNKIINLNYEKF
+614 RDDKLINLNYDKF
-628 KLEINEN
+628 KLELDEN
-635 LTKTEKFKIL
+635 SLKTEKFKAL
-645 NDYSMNYNFKS
+645 NDFSMDYNFKS
-656 LPYEIDLIKNDSVL
+656 LPYELDLIKNDSVL
-670 GLKRKRWHASL
+670 GLKRSRWHKSL
-681 NKDLYID
+681 NKDFYID

-696 LRFSIHNKP
+696 LRFSYL
-705 ENEPTEFDAR
+705 EN
-715 YGNEPGDGIV
+715 
-725 SGSVLRPGG
+725 
-734 DGLIFL
+734 
-740 STSTNIQTT
+740 
-749 NN
+749 

>member
-1 MSRKFFTPL
+1 MSKNLFTLL

-21 FISKDFDTSDKDNL
+21 FVSKDFDTSDKDNL

-50 DKDINDEFSEK
+50 DKEINDEFSEK
-61 VFKTFIDNL
+61 VFDTFLENL
-70 DPSKRYFYASDIE
+70 DPYKRYFYASDIE
-83 EFSEYKY
+83 EFSKYKY

-97 NPNLDFFNLVY
+97 NPNLDFFELVY
-108 NRYNIRLVE
+108 KRYTKRMLE
-117 SKSIFE
+117 SEKIFND
-123 LILSQ
+123 ILSK
-128 PFDFS
+128 PFDFNID
-133 KEEIFE
+133 EVCEC
-139 SDFELLDFVQTK
+139 DFEELDYVKTK
-151 SELYERWRKLLKTYV
+151 DQLFDRWRKLLKIYV
-166 IENYHDEI
+166 IENYHNEI
-174 EDDLKKLE
+174 EDDLRKSKE
-182 KDSSFVVRKPELIE
+182 DSDFILRDPVLIE
-196 KENRELLNET
+196 EKTRESLKET
-206 MLQNFKFISEEM
+206 MQQNYVFISEEM

-285 DNKLEKG
+285 DNILEKG

-298 RQDNEEE
+298 RQDNEDE
-305 PVSILNMRLSEAVK
+305 PIGILNMRLSEAVK

-329 HLTVKKVDGSISE
+329 HLTVKKVDGTVTE
-342 ITVKR
+342 VTVKR

-353 ETYIKSSFV
+353 ETYIKSSIV
-362 QKDSSIYGV
+362 EKDNNTYGL

-383 QSNRDAAKDLKIEIE
+383 QSNRDAAKDLRTEIE
-398 RLKEVGVQGLIIDL
+398 RLKEEGIQGLVIDL
-412 RNNGGGSLKTVVD
+412 RNNGGGALKTVVD

-447 VLRDRDKNIL
+447 VLSDRDRSVL
-457 WKGPLVILVNEG
+457 WTGPLVILVNEG

-500 VQTVFPL
+500 VQNVFPL

-564 PLKWDE
+564 PLQWDE
-570 IDKVEFT
+570 IDKVEFDT
-577 PWNSNFDFEE
+577 WNSNFNFEE
-587 AINKSKLRMA
+587 AITKSNKRMA
-597 SNEYLKLIDE
+597 NNEYLKLVDE
-607 NAKWIKF
+607 NAKWIKS
-614 IRDNKIINLNYEKF
+614 IRDNKLINLNYDKF
-628 KLEINEN
+628 KLELEEN
-635 LTKTEKFKIL
+635 SSITEKFKAL
-645 NDYSMNYNFKS
+645 NDYSMNYSFKS
-656 LPYEIDLIKNDSVL
+656 LPYELDLIKNDSVL
-670 GLKRKRWHASL
+670 GLKRERWHKSL
-681 NKDLYID
+681 NKDFYID

-696 LRFSIHNKP
+696 LRFSYLDN
-705 ENEPTEFDAR
+705 
-715 YGNEPGDGIV
+715 
-725 SGSVLRPGG
+725 
-734 DGLIFL
+734 
-740 STSTNIQTT
+740 
-749 NN
+749 

>member
-1 MSRKFFTPL
+1 MKKNLFTSL

-21 FISKDFDTSDKDNL
+21 FVSKDFDTSDKDSL
-35 IIQLITYVL
+35 VIQLITYVL

-50 DKDINDEFSEK
+50 DKEIDDNFSEK
-61 VFKTFIDNL
+61 VFNTFLENL
-70 DPSKRYFYASDIE
+70 DPYKRYFYVSDIE

-90 LIDDAFK
+90 SIDDAFK
-97 NPNLDFFNLVY
+97 NPNFDFFDLVY
-108 NRYNIRLVE
+108 ERYKERMSE
-117 SKSIFE
+117 SEKIFNK
-123 LILSQ
+123 ILST

-133 KEEIFE
+133 KDEVCEC
-139 SDFELLDFVQTK
+139 DFEVLDYVQTNH
-151 SELYERWRKLLKTYV
+151 ELYDRWRKLLKIYV
-166 IENYHDEI
+166 IENYHNEI
-174 EDDLKKLE
+174 EDDLRKFE
-182 KDSSFVVRKPELIE
+182 KDSLFQIRNLDLIE
-196 KENRELLNET
+196 KETRESLSET
-206 MLQNFKFISEEM
+206 MIQNYRFVSEEM
-218 QRSDWFSVYI
+218 QRSDWLSVYI

-285 DNKLEKG
+285 DNILEKG

-298 RQDNEEE
+298 RQDDEEE
-305 PVSILNMRLSEAVK
+305 PVSILTMRLSEAVK

-342 ITVKR
+342 VTVKR
-347 DIVLLE
+347 DIVQLE
-353 ETYIKSSFV
+353 ETYIKSSIV
-362 QKDSSIYGV
+362 EKNNNNYGI

-383 QSNRDAAKDLKIEIE
+383 QSNRDAAKDLKTEIQ
-398 RLKEVGVQGLIIDL
+398 RLKEQGIKGLVIDL
-412 RNNGGGSLKTVVD
+412 RNNGGGALKTVVD

-447 VLRDRDKNIL
+447 VLSDRDRSIL
-457 WKGPLVILVNEG
+457 WTGPLVILVNEG

-500 VQTVFPL
+500 VQNVFPL

-553 YLEFG
+553 YLDFG

-564 PLKWDE
+564 PLEWDE
-570 IDKVEFT
+570 IDNVDYT
-577 PWNSNFDFEE
+577 TWQSNFDFDQ
-587 AINKSKLRMA
+587 AIQKSKDRM
-597 SNEYLKLIDE
+597 SNNEYLKLVDE
-607 NAKWIKF
+607 NAKWIKAV
-614 IRDNKIINLNYEKF
+614 RDDKLINLNYDKF
-628 KLEINEN
+628 KKELEEN
-635 LTKTEKFKIL
+635 LSETKKFDAL
-645 NDYSMNYNFKS
+645 NDFSMDFNFKS
-656 LPYEIDLIKNDSVL
+656 LPYEIDLIEKDSVL
-670 GLKRKRWHASL
+670 GIKRKRWHKSL
-681 NKDLYID
+681 NKDVYIE

-696 LRFSIHNKP
+696 LRFSYL
-705 ENEPTEFDAR
+705 EN
-715 YGNEPGDGIV
+715 
-725 SGSVLRPGG
+725 
-734 DGLIFL
+734 
-740 STSTNIQTT
+740 
-749 NN
+749 

>member
-1 MSRKFFTPL
+1 MSKNLFTPL

-21 FISKDFDTSDKDNL
+21 FVSKDFDASDKDSL
-35 IIQLITYVL
+35 IIQLVTYVL

-50 DKDINDEFSEK
+50 DKDINDDFSEK
-61 VFKTFIDNL
+61 VFDTFLENL
-70 DPSKRYFYASDIE
+70 DPYKRYFYASDIY
-83 EFSEYKY
+83 EFSKYKHS
-90 LIDDAFK
+90 IDDAFK
-97 NPNLDFFNLVY
+97 NPNLDFFDLVHE
-108 NRYNIRLVE
+108 RYSSRMLE
-117 SKSIFE
+117 SEKIFND
-123 LILSQ
+123 IFSK

-133 KEEIFE
+133 KDEICE
-139 SDFELLDFVQTK
+139 CDFEVLDYVQTK
-151 SELYERWRKLLKTYV
+151 DELYDRWRKLLKIYV
-166 IENYHDEI
+166 IENYHNEI
-174 EDDLKKLE
+174 EDDLRKQEEDPYFKL
-182 KDSSFVVRKPELIE
+182 RKLDLIE
-196 KENRELLNET
+196 KETRDALNET
-206 MLQNFKFISEEM
+206 MNQNFRFISEEM

-285 DNKLEKG
+285 DNILEKG

-298 RQDNEEE
+298 RQDDEEE

-319 LIKGKKGTKV
+319 LIKGKKGTRV
-329 HLTVKKVDGSISE
+329 HLTIKKVDGSISE
-342 ITVKR
+342 VSVKR

-353 ETYIKSSFV
+353 ETYIKSSIVEKGNNNFG
-362 QKDSSIYGV
+362 I

-383 QSNRDAAKDLKIEIE
+383 QSNRDAAKDLRTEIE
-398 RLKEVGVQGLIIDL
+398 RLKEQGVQGLVIDL
-412 RNNGGGSLKTVVD
+412 RNNGGGALKTVVD

-447 VLRDRDKNIL
+447 VLSDRDRSIL
-457 WKGPLVILVNEG
+457 WTGPLVILVNEG

-500 VQTVFPL
+500 VQNVFPL

-543 SDINVPYRYK
+543 SDINVPYRFK
-553 YLEFG
+553 YLDFG

-564 PLKWDE
+564 PLQWDE
-570 IDKVEFT
+570 IDQVEYT
-577 PWNSNFDFEE
+577 TWDSNFNFNE
-587 AINKSKLRMA
+587 AIRKSKKRMA
-597 SNEYLKLIDE
+597 DNKYLKLVDE
-607 NAKWIKF
+607 NAKWIKSV
-614 IRDNKIINLNYEKF
+614 RDDKLINLNYDKF
-628 KLEINEN
+628 KLELDEN
-635 LTKTEKFKIL
+635 SLKTEKFKAL
-645 NDYSMNYNFKS
+645 NDFSMDYNFKS
-656 LPYEIDLIKNDSVL
+656 LPYELDLIKNDSVL
-670 GLKRKRWHASL
+670 GLKRSRWHKSL
-681 NKDLYID
+681 NKDFYID

-696 LRFSIHNKP
+696 LRFSYL
-705 ENEPTEFDAR
+705 EN
-715 YGNEPGDGIV
+715 
-725 SGSVLRPGG
+725 
-734 DGLIFL
+734 
-740 STSTNIQTT
+740 
-749 NN
+749 

>member
-1 MSRKFFTPL
+1 MSKNLFTLL

-21 FISKDFDTSDKDNL
+21 FVSKDFDTSDKDNL

-50 DKDINDEFSEK
+50 DKEINDEFSEK
-61 VFKTFIDNL
+61 VFDTFLENL
-70 DPSKRYFYASDIE
+70 DPYKRYFYASDIE
-83 EFSEYKY
+83 EFSKYKY

-97 NPNLDFFNLVY
+97 NPNLDFFELVY
-108 NRYNIRLVE
+108 KRYTKRMLE
-117 SKSIFE
+117 SEKIFND
-123 LILSQ
+123 ILSK
-128 PFDFS
+128 PFDFN
-133 KEEIFE
+133 KDEVCEC
-139 SDFELLDFVQTK
+139 DFEELDYVKTK
-151 SELYERWRKLLKTYV
+151 DQLFDRWRKLLKIYV
-166 IENYHDEI
+166 IENYHNEI
-174 EDDLKKLE
+174 EDDLRKSKE
-182 KDSSFVVRKPELIE
+182 DSDFILRNPVLIE
-196 KENRELLNET
+196 KKTRETLRET
-206 MLQNFKFISEEM
+206 MQQNYAFISEEM

-285 DNKLEKG
+285 DNSLEKG

-298 RQDNEEE
+298 RQDDEDE
-305 PVSILNMRLSEAVK
+305 PVGILNMRLGEAVK

-329 HLTVKKVDGSISE
+329 HLTVKKVDGSVTE
-342 ITVKR
+342 VTVKR

-353 ETYIKSSFV
+353 ETYIKSSIV
-362 QKDSSIYGV
+362 EKDNNTYGL

-383 QSNRDAAKDLKIEIE
+383 QSNRDAAKDLRTEIE
-398 RLKEVGVQGLIIDL
+398 RLKEQGIQGLVIDL
-412 RNNGGGSLKTVVD
+412 RNNGGGALKTVVD

-447 VLRDRDKNIL
+447 VLSDRDRSIL
-457 WKGPLVILVNEG
+457 WTGPLVILVNEG

-500 VQTVFPL
+500 VQNVFPL

-564 PLKWDE
+564 PLQWDE
-570 IDKVEFT
+570 IDKVEFDI
-577 PWNSNFDFEE
+577 WNSNFNFEE
-587 AINKSKLRMA
+587 AITKSNKRMA
-597 SNEYLKLIDE
+597 NNEYLKLVDE
-607 NAKWIKF
+607 NAKWIKSV
-614 IRDNKIINLNYEKF
+614 RDNKLINLNYDKF
-628 KLEINEN
+628 KLELEEN
-635 LTKTEKFKIL
+635 SSITEKFKAL

-656 LPYEIDLIKNDSVL
+656 LPYELDLIKNDSVL
-670 GLKRKRWHASL
+670 GLKRERWHKSL
-681 NKDLYID
+681 NKDFYID

-696 LRFSIHNKP
+696 LRFSYLDN
-705 ENEPTEFDAR
+705 
-715 YGNEPGDGIV
+715 
-725 SGSVLRPGG
+725 
-734 DGLIFL
+734 
-740 STSTNIQTT
+740 
-749 NN
+749 

>member
-1 MSRKFFTPL
+1 MQNNFFTLL

-21 FISKDFDTSDKDNL
+21 FVSKDFDTSDKDNL
-35 IIQLITYVL
+35 VIQLITYVL

-50 DKDINDEFSEK
+50 DKEINDEFSEK
-61 VFKTFIDNL
+61 VFNTFLENL
-70 DPSKRYFYASDIE
+70 DPFKRYFYSSDIKD
-83 EFSEYKY
+83 FSAYKY
-90 LIDDAFK
+90 SIDDAFK
-97 NPNLDFFNLVY
+97 NPNLEFFDLVY
-108 NRYNIRLVE
+108 ERYSKRMSE
-117 SKSIFE
+117 SEEIFKE
-123 LILSQ
+123 ILSQ

-133 KEEIFE
+133 KDEVCEC
-139 SDFELLDFVQTK
+139 DFEVLDYVKTK
-151 SELYERWRKLLKTYV
+151 DELYDRWRKLLKIYV

-174 EDDLKKLE
+174 KLDLKKQEEDIEFNPRTLAE
-182 KDSSFVVRKPELIE
+182 IE
-196 KENRELLNET
+196 KETRDALSVT
-206 MLQNFKFISEEM
+206 MNDNYRFITQEI
-218 QRSDWFSVYI
+218 QRGDWLSVYI

-285 DNKLEKG
+285 DNILEKG

-298 RQDNEEE
+298 RQDDENEA
-305 PVSILNMRLSEAVK
+305 VSILEMRLSEAVK
-319 LIKGKKGTKV
+319 LIKGDKGTKV
-329 HLTVKKVDGSISE
+329 HLTIKKVDGSINE
-342 ITVKR
+342 VTVKR

-353 ETYIKSSFV
+353 ETYIKSSIVEKGDNF
-362 QKDSSIYGV
+362 YGV

-383 QSNRDAAKDLKIEIE
+383 QSNRDAAKDLRTEIS
-398 RLKEVGVQGLIIDL
+398 RLKEEGVKGLVIDL
-412 RNNGGGSLKTVVD
+412 RNNGGGALKTVVD
-425 MAGMFIKNGPVVQV
+425 MAGMFIKSGPVVQV

-447 VLRDRDKNIL
+447 VLSDRDRSIL
-457 WKGPLVILVNEG
+457 WTGPLVILVNEG

-500 VQTVFPL
+500 VQNVFPL

-553 YLEFG
+553 YLDFG

-564 PLKWDE
+564 PLQWDE
-570 IDKVEFT
+570 IDDVDYTK
-577 PWNSNFDFEE
+577 WQSNFDFEE
-587 AINKSKLRMA
+587 AIEKSKIRMTD
-597 SNEYLKLIDE
+597 NEYLNLVEE
-607 NAKWIKF
+607 NAKWIKS
-614 IRDNKIINLNYEKF
+614 IRDDKVINLNYEKF
-628 KLEINEN
+628 KEELENN
-635 LTKTEKFKIL
+635 SLKTEKFKSL
-645 NDYSMNYNFKS
+645 NDYSLDYKFQS
-656 LPYEIDLIKNDSVL
+656 LPYELDLIKKDSVL
-670 GLKRKRWHASL
+670 GIKRERWHKSL
-681 NKDLYID
+681 NKDFYID

-696 LRFSIHNKP
+696 LRFSYL
-705 ENEPTEFDAR
+705 EN
-715 YGNEPGDGIV
+715 
-725 SGSVLRPGG
+725 
-734 DGLIFL
+734 
-740 STSTNIQTT
+740 
-749 NN
+749 

>member
-1 MSRKFFTPL
+1 MKKNLFTSL

-21 FISKDFDTSDKDNL
+21 FVSKDFDTSDKDSL
-35 IIQLITYVL
+35 VIQLITYVL

-50 DKDINDEFSEK
+50 DKEIDDNFSEK
-61 VFKTFIDNL
+61 VFNTFLENL
-70 DPSKRYFYASDIE
+70 DPYKRYFYASDIE

-90 LIDDAFK
+90 SIDDAFK
-97 NPNLDFFNLVY
+97 NPNFDFFDLVY
-108 NRYNIRLVE
+108 ERYKERMSE
-117 SKSIFE
+117 SEKIFNK
-123 LILSQ
+123 ILST

-133 KEEIFE
+133 KDEVCEC
-139 SDFELLDFVQTK
+139 DFEVLDYVQTNH
-151 SELYERWRKLLKTYV
+151 ELYDRWRKLLKIYV
-166 IENYHDEI
+166 IENYHNEI
-174 EDDLKKLE
+174 EDDLRKFE
-182 KDSSFVVRKPELIE
+182 KDSLFQIRNLDLIE
-196 KENRELLNET
+196 KETRESLSET
-206 MLQNFKFISEEM
+206 MIQNYKFVSEEM
-218 QRSDWFSVYI
+218 QRSDWLSVYI

-285 DNKLEKG
+285 DNILEKG

-298 RQDNEEE
+298 RQDDEEE
-305 PVSILNMRLSEAVK
+305 PVSILTMRLSEAVK

-342 ITVKR
+342 VTVKR
-347 DIVLLE
+347 DIVQLE
-353 ETYIKSSFV
+353 ETYIKSSIV
-362 QKDSSIYGV
+362 EKKKNNYGI

-376 FYIDFDN
+376 FYIYFDN
-383 QSNRDAAKDLKIEIE
+383 QSNRDAAKDLKTEIQ
-398 RLKEVGVQGLIIDL
+398 RLKEQGIKGLVIDL
-412 RNNGGGSLKTVVD
+412 RNNGGGALKTVVD

-447 VLRDRDKNIL
+447 VLSDRDRSIL
-457 WKGPLVILVNEG
+457 WTGPLVILVNEG

-500 VQTVFPL
+500 VQNVFPL

-553 YLEFG
+553 YLDFG

-564 PLKWDE
+564 PLEWDE
-570 IDKVEFT
+570 IDNVDYT
-577 PWNSNFDFEE
+577 IWQSNFDFDQ
-587 AINKSKLRMA
+587 AIQKSKDRM
-597 SNEYLKLIDE
+597 SNNEYLKLVDE
-607 NAKWIKF
+607 NAKWIKAV
-614 IRDNKIINLNYEKF
+614 RDDKLINLNYDKF
-628 KLEINEN
+628 KKELEEN
-635 LTKTEKFKIL
+635 LSETKKFDAL
-645 NDYSMNYNFKS
+645 NDFSMDFNFKS
-656 LPYEIDLIKNDSVL
+656 LPYEIDLIEKDSVL
-670 GLKRKRWHASL
+670 GIKRKRWHKSL
-681 NKDLYID
+681 NKDVYID

-696 LRFSIHNKP
+696 LRFSYL
-705 ENEPTEFDAR
+705 EN
-715 YGNEPGDGIV
+715 
-725 SGSVLRPGG
+725 
-734 DGLIFL
+734 
-740 STSTNIQTT
+740 
-749 NN
+749 

>member
-1 MSRKFFTPL
+1 MSKNLFTLL

-21 FISKDFDTSDKDNL
+21 FVSKDFDTSDKDNL

-50 DKDINDEFSEK
+50 DKEINDEFSEK
-61 VFKTFIDNL
+61 VFDTFLENL
-70 DPSKRYFYASDIE
+70 DPYKRYFYASDIE
-83 EFSEYKY
+83 EFSKYKY

-97 NPNLDFFNLVY
+97 NPNLDFFELVY
-108 NRYNIRLVE
+108 KRYNKRILE
-117 SKSIFE
+117 SEKI
-123 LILSQ
+123 LNDILSK
-128 PFDFS
+128 PFDFN
-133 KEEIFE
+133 KDEVCEC
-139 SDFELLDFVQTK
+139 DFEELDYVKTK
-151 SELYERWRKLLKTYV
+151 DQLFDRWRKLLKIYV
-166 IENYHDEI
+166 IENYHNEI
-174 EDDLKKLE
+174 EDDLRKSKE
-182 KDSSFVVRKPELIE
+182 DSDFILRNPVLIE
-196 KENRELLNET
+196 KKTRETLKET
-206 MLQNFKFISEEM
+206 MQQNYAFISEEM

-285 DNKLEKG
+285 DNILEKG

-298 RQDNEEE
+298 RQDKEDE
-305 PVSILNMRLSEAVK
+305 PVGILNMRLSEAVK

-329 HLTVKKVDGSISE
+329 HLTVKKVDGTVTE
-342 ITVKR
+342 VTVKR

-353 ETYIKSSFV
+353 ETYIKSSIV
-362 QKDSSIYGV
+362 EKDNNTYGL

-383 QSNRDAAKDLKIEIE
+383 QSNRDAAKDLRTEIE
-398 RLKEVGVQGLIIDL
+398 RLKEQGIQGLVIDL
-412 RNNGGGSLKTVVD
+412 RNNGGGALKTVVD

-447 VLRDRDKNIL
+447 VLSDRDRSVL
-457 WKGPLVILVNEG
+457 WTGPLVILVNEG

-500 VQTVFPL
+500 VQNVFPL

-564 PLKWDE
+564 PLQWDE
-570 IDKVEFT
+570 IDKVEFDT
-577 PWNSNFDFEE
+577 WNSNFNFEE
-587 AINKSKLRMA
+587 AITKSNKRMA
-597 SNEYLKLIDE
+597 NNEYLKLVDE
-607 NAKWIKF
+607 NAKWIKSV
-614 IRDNKIINLNYEKF
+614 RDNKLINLNYDKF
-628 KLEINEN
+628 KLELEEN
-635 LTKTEKFKIL
+635 SSITKKFKAL
-645 NDYSMNYNFKS
+645 NDYSMNYSFKS
-656 LPYEIDLIKNDSVL
+656 LPYELDLIKNDSVL
-670 GLKRKRWHASL
+670 GLKRERWHKSL
-681 NKDLYID
+681 NKDFYID

-696 LRFSIHNKP
+696 LRFSYLDN
-705 ENEPTEFDAR
+705 
-715 YGNEPGDGIV
+715 
-725 SGSVLRPGG
+725 
-734 DGLIFL
+734 
-740 STSTNIQTT
+740 
-749 NN
+749 

>member
-1 MSRKFFTPL
+1 MKKNLFTSL

-21 FISKDFDTSDKDNL
+21 FVSKDFDTSDKDSL
-35 IIQLITYVL
+35 VIQLITYVL

-50 DKDINDEFSEK
+50 DKEIDDNFSEK
-61 VFKTFIDNL
+61 VFNTFLENL
-70 DPSKRYFYASDIE
+70 DPYKRYFYASDIE

-90 LIDDAFK
+90 SIDDAFK
-97 NPNLDFFNLVY
+97 NPNFDFFDLVY
-108 NRYNIRLVE
+108 ERYKERMSE
-117 SKSIFE
+117 SEKIFNK
-123 LILSQ
+123 ILST

-133 KEEIFE
+133 KDEVCEC
-139 SDFELLDFVQTK
+139 DFEVLDYVQTNH
-151 SELYERWRKLLKTYV
+151 ELYDRWRKLLKIYV
-166 IENYHDEI
+166 IENYHNEI
-174 EDDLKKLE
+174 EDDLRKFE
-182 KDSSFVVRKPELIE
+182 KDSLFQIRNLDRIE
-196 KENRELLNET
+196 KETRESLSET
-206 MLQNFKFISEEM
+206 MIQNYRFVSEEM
-218 QRSDWFSVYI
+218 QRSDWLSVYI

-243 PESKDR
+243 PDSKDR

-285 DNKLEKG
+285 DNILEKG

-298 RQDNEEE
+298 RQDDEEE
-305 PVSILNMRLSEAVK
+305 PVSILTMRLSEAVK

-342 ITVKR
+342 VTVKR
-347 DIVLLE
+347 DIVQLE
-353 ETYIKSSFV
+353 ETYIKSSIV
-362 QKDSSIYGV
+362 EKNNNNYGI

-383 QSNRDAAKDLKIEIE
+383 QSNRDAAKDLKTEIQ
-398 RLKEVGVQGLIIDL
+398 RLKEQGIKGLVIDL
-412 RNNGGGSLKTVVD
+412 RNNGGGALKTVVD

-447 VLRDRDKNIL
+447 VLSDRDRSIL
-457 WKGPLVILVNEG
+457 WTGPLVILVNEG

-500 VQTVFPL
+500 VQNVFPL

-553 YLEFG
+553 YLDFG

-564 PLKWDE
+564 PLEWDE
-570 IDKVEFT
+570 IDNVDYT
-577 PWNSNFDFEE
+577 TWQSNFDFDQ
-587 AINKSKLRMA
+587 AIQKSKDRM
-597 SNEYLKLIDE
+597 SNNEYLKLVDE
-607 NAKWIKF
+607 NAKWIKAV
-614 IRDNKIINLNYEKF
+614 RDDKIINLNYDKF
-628 KLEINEN
+628 KKELEEN
-635 LTKTEKFKIL
+635 LSETKKFDAL
-645 NDYSMNYNFKS
+645 NDFSMDFNFKS
-656 LPYEIDLIKNDSVL
+656 LPYEIDLIEKDSVL
-670 GLKRKRWHASL
+670 GIKRKRWHKSL
-681 NKDLYID
+681 NKDVYIE

-696 LRFSIHNKP
+696 LRFSYL
-705 ENEPTEFDAR
+705 EN
-715 YGNEPGDGIV
+715 
-725 SGSVLRPGG
+725 
-734 DGLIFL
+734 
-740 STSTNIQTT
+740 
-749 NN
+749 